1 MDLEKDNR
9 TIGSYHKSFV
19 DNFETLLTNAVPTN
33 MNQQAFLI
41 ELESRYRKFGTDTY
55 LSARQAGWL
64 LAMQPREEVDAA

>member
-1 MDLEKDNR
+1 MAKDLEKDNR
-9 TIGSYHKSFV
+9 TVGSYHKDFVESFP
-19 DNFETLLTNAVPTN
+19 DLLTNAVPKS

-64 LAMQPREEVDAA
+64 LAMQPQTA